1 MQLNGARLV
10 YTLKTRIK
18 MRKGY
23 ILLALLLV
31 SALAFAQNRQT
42 IDVKDFDEIINRIG
56 GTVYVTQ
63 GNKNEV
69 ILEGRED
76 DLEEVNVEVRNGEL
90 RIESSRRSRWTFW
103 SDNGTKD
110 VDVYVTVKAL
120 KAVRVSGSGDIVG
133 QNTIETDD
141 FTAKVS
147 GSGDIEMDLEAR
159 TVETG
164 ISGSGN
170 IELSG
175 SANSGRLSISGS
187 GKLLAEELTVGDFK
201 VSISGSGR
209 GSITVNGE
217 LNVSISGS
225 GSVYYG
231 GNPTGVNSSVSGS
244 GKVRRIN

>member
-1 MQLNGARLV
+1 
-10 YTLKTRIK
+10 

-23 ILLALLLV
+23 ILLTMLLSTV
-31 SALAFAQNRQT
+31 LAFAQNRQT
-42 IDVKDFDEIINRIG
+42 VEVRDFDEIVNRIA

-76 DLEEVNVEVRNGEL
+76 DLEEVKVEVRNGEL

-103 SDNGTKD
+103 NDATDN
-110 VDVYVTVKAL
+110 VDVYITVKEL
-120 KAVRVSGSGDIVG
+120 KAVGVSGSGDIIGQNTIETGNFEARVSGSGDI
-133 QNTIETDD
+133 
-141 FTAKVS
+141 K
-147 GSGDIEMDLEAR
+147 MDLDAR
-159 TVETG
+159 TVESR

-175 SANSGRLSISGS
+175 SASSGSLSISGS
-187 GKLLAEELTVGDFK
+187 GKLLAEKLKLDDFK

-209 GSITVNGE
+209 GSITVFGE
-217 LNVSISGS
+217 LDVRISGS

-231 GNPTGVNSSVSGS
+231 GEPTGVNSSISGS